1 MTVALDPVP
10 AIEPGLIVHV
20 PVAGRLLNTTLPVGF
35 EQEEGCDIVPAIG
48 VPGSPEGE
56 RMTTLAEGIDVQPDE
71 SETVK
76 L

>member
-1 MTVALDPVP
+1 MIVVEVPVP
-10 AIEPGLIVHV
+10 AMDPGLIVHV